1 MNAHT
6 HIHTHAH
13 THAHTHTHT
22 HTHAHTHTHTHTVS
36 PHSVMESVRLWLQ
49 QSGNSN
55 RFKKVVFSAATNP
68 DFAETLLQRYFPPTH
83 YQFKISGPKN
93 TGTEREGGDESTFMI
108 VRSGGGTGE
117 QGEEEEEE
125 EEEGEGREEGGSGVG
140 RGDSE
145 AGGRDSSI
153 DESWEMLPAATD
165 EMGSKG
171 SEVS

>member
-1 MNAHT
+1 
-6 HIHTHAH
+6 
-13 THAHTHTHT
+13 
-22 HTHAHTHTHTHTVS
+22 
-36 PHSVMESVRLWLQ
+36 MESVRLWLQ

-93 TGTEREGGDESTFMI
+93 TGTEREGGNESTFMI
-108 VRSGGGTGE
+108 VRSGGGIGE

-125 EEEGEGREEGGSGVG
+125 EGGDREREEEEGREEGGSGVG

-153 DESWEMLPAATD
+153 DGSWEMLPAATD